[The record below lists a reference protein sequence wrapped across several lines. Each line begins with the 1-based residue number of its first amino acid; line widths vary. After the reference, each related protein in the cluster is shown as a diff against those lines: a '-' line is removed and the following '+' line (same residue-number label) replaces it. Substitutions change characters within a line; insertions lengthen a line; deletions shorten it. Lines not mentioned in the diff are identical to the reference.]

1 MARFETDVGLDDF
14 MESLSSVE
22 LEMFAPEALE
32 KAAPLVQNRMEQLA
46 SSHSRT
52 GRMKN
57 SIRSKKP
64 THRKDRYTL
73 FVGPQGKD
81 RKGVRNMEK
90 MAFLE
95 YGVKAHNQPATPII
109 TPTVMQTRDA
119 VCESMQNTFDEYL
132 TKKNL

>member
-1 MARFETDVGLDDF
+1 MAKFETDVGLDDF
-14 MESLSSVE
+14 IESLSSVE
-22 LEMFAPEALE
+22 VEMFAPEALE
-32 KAAPLVQNRMEQLA
+32 KAAPIVQNRMEQLA
-46 SSHSRT
+46 SAHSRT

-95 YGVKAHNQPATPII
+95 YGVKAHNQPATPVI
-109 TPTVMQTRDA
+109 TPTVIQTRDA

-132 TKKNL
+132 NKKNL